1 MEQRVG
7 GREIAA
13 RVVHQRVRYHEN
25 ASGLFALLGGTQA
38 QDAVLLE
45 SADITTHSGLTSVMV
60 LRGSLRVTCVGQEV
74 RLEALSP
81 SGELLAAR
89 VREQLGEFEV
99 REGSGAGVSGEGFD
113 GAGVSGGAC
122 GVFRFPSPAELAEA
136 QLKAGEMMEERERL
150 LAPSPALVLRKLQ
163 MDPGYEDPSG
173 TLPFL
178 AGGFAFDYLGT
189 FETLRPFDWEG
200 DRAGEDAEAADVAEA
215 AQATEAAQAA
225 ERARIA
231 SEEEGNTYPDYQF
244 ISAEIMLTINHEE
257 ATAELVALDVGDS
270 AELQAELD
278 RLAQIIE
285 HADTAG
291 VDAKGASAN
300 VSRETLA
307 RRDGAAEDAVEAE
320 APGTLPVSVDISDAE
335 FRELV
340 TQMKQEIYNG
350 EIYQVVPARTFSAP
364 CPDAFAAY
372 RQLRDTNPSPY
383 MFYLRGVDQCGE
395 PYELFGASPESNLKF
410 DAKTRE
416 VQLYPIAG
424 TRPRGL
430 TPSGE
435 VDLELD
441 IRAELELR
449 TDDKEIA
456 EHTMLVDLARNDLAR
471 VAVPRTR
478 AVAELLQVD
487 RYSRVMHLIS
497 RVTATLDPE
506 FDALDAYRA
515 CMNMG
520 TLTGAP
526 KLRATDLLRRAEG
539 KRRGSYGGAVGYLR
553 GDGDMDTCIVIRS
566 AYVRRGVAMV
576 QAGAGVVR
584 DSQPQAEADETLH
597 KAYAVLR
604 ALALADNGKEP
615 EVQR

>member
-1 MEQRVG
+1 MEQQRVG
-7 GREIAA
+7 GGSEIAA
-13 RVVHQRVRYHEN
+13 RVVHRRVRYHEN

-38 QDAVLLE
+38 RDAVLLE

-60 LRGSLRVTCVGQEV
+60 LRGSLRVTCVGQDV
-74 RLEALSP
+74 RLEVLSP

-89 VREQLGEFEV
+89 VREQMAEFVVE
-99 REGSGAGVSGEGFD
+99 EGSGASAGSGS
-113 GAGVSGGAC
+113 GAGAGGGAGAEAGGAADGGA
-122 GVFRFPSPAELAEA
+122 GVFRFLSPGELAEQQQA
-136 QLKAGEMMEERERL
+136 RGVMMEERERL

-189 FETLRPFDWEG
+189 FETLCPFDG
-200 DRAGEDAEAADVAEA
+200 QGSQVGEDAETSLI
-215 AQATEAAQAA
+215 ATE
-225 ERARIA
+225 EN
-231 SEEEGNTYPDYQF
+231 GNTYPDYQF
-244 ISAEIMLTINHEE
+244 IAAEIMLTINHEE

-278 RLAQIIE
+278 RLAEIIE
-285 HADTAG
+285 HADTA
-291 VDAKGASAN
+291 DAAETAGAEADTAADASAN

-307 RRDGAAEDAVEAE
+307 RRDAAE
-320 APGTLPVSVDISDAE
+320 PGTLPVSVDISDAE
-335 FRELV
+335 FRDLV

-410 DAKTRE
+410 DAETRE

-430 TPSGE
+430 TPTGE

>member
-1 MEQRVG
+1 MEQQRVG
-7 GREIAA
+7 GGSEIAA
-13 RVVHQRVRYHEN
+13 RVVHRRVRYHEN

-38 QDAVLLE
+38 RDAVLLE

-60 LRGSLRVTCVGQEV
+60 LRGSLRVTCVGQDV
-74 RLEALSP
+74 RLEVLSP

-89 VREQLGEFEV
+89 VREQLAEFVVE
-99 REGSGAGVSGEGFD
+99 EGSEASAGSDSGAGG
-113 GAGVSGGAC
+113 GAGAEA
-122 GVFRFPSPAELAEA
+122 GVFRFLSPGELAEQQQA
-136 QLKAGEMMEERERL
+136 RGVMMEERERL
-150 LAPSPALVLRKLQ
+150 IAPSPALVLRKLQ

-189 FETLRPFDWEG
+189 FETLCPFDGQGSEV
-200 DRAGEDAEAADVAEA
+200 GEDAEASRI
-215 AQATEAAQAA
+215 ATE
-225 ERARIA
+225 EN
-231 SEEEGNTYPDYQF
+231 GNTYPDYQF
-244 ISAEIMLTINHEE
+244 IAAEIMLTINHEE

-278 RLAQIIE
+278 RLAEIIE
-285 HADTAG
+285 HADTA
-291 VDAKGASAN
+291 DAGDAASASAN

-307 RRDGAAEDAVEAE
+307 RRDTAE
-320 APGTLPVSVDISDAE
+320 PGTLPVSVDISDAE
-335 FRELV
+335 FRDLV

-410 DAKTRE
+410 DAETRE

-430 TPSGE
+430 TPTGE

>member
-1 MEQRVG
+1 MEQQRVG
-7 GREIAA
+7 GGSEIAA
-13 RVVHQRVRYHEN
+13 RVVHRRVRYHEN

-38 QDAVLLE
+38 RDAVLLE

-60 LRGSLRVTCVGQEV
+60 LRGSLRVTCVGQDV
-74 RLEALSP
+74 RLEVLSP

-89 VREQLGEFEV
+89 VREQLAEFVVE
-99 REGSGAGVSGEGFD
+99 EGSGSGAE
-113 GAGVSGGAC
+113 AEA
-122 GVFRFPSPAELAEA
+122 GVFRFLSPGELAEQQQA
-136 QLKAGEMMEERERL
+136 RGVMMEERERL
-150 LAPSPALVLRKLQ
+150 IAPSPALVLRKLQ

-189 FETLRPFDWEG
+189 FETLCPFDGQGSEV
-200 DRAGEDAEAADVAEA
+200 GEDAEASRI
-215 AQATEAAQAA
+215 ATE
-225 ERARIA
+225 EN
-231 SEEEGNTYPDYQF
+231 GNTYPDYQF
-244 ISAEIMLTINHEE
+244 IAAEIMLTINHEE

-278 RLAQIIE
+278 RLAEIIE
-285 HADTAG
+285 HADTA
-291 VDAKGASAN
+291 DAGEAADAADASAN

-307 RRDGAAEDAVEAE
+307 RRGAAE
-320 APGTLPVSVDISDAE
+320 PGTLPVSVDISDAE
-335 FRELV
+335 FRDLV
-340 TQMKQEIYNG
+340 AQMKQEIYNG

-410 DAKTRE
+410 DAETRE

-430 TPSGE
+430 TPTGE